1 MAAWSIVQQR
11 GLDVKKAQTNPSTD
25 PNSSDQDHSWR
36 GSSSSGLPCGLC
48 FGFICRVFKQ
58 SILLIVQIILMILL
72 FWSQADHWG
81 IVCNKY

>member
-36 GSSSSGLPCGLC
+36 GSSSSGPPCGLC

-58 SILLIVQIILMILL
+58 SVGESYL
-72 FWSQADHWG
+72 FHPINSSDYPHDSP
-81 IVCNKY
+81 VLEPS